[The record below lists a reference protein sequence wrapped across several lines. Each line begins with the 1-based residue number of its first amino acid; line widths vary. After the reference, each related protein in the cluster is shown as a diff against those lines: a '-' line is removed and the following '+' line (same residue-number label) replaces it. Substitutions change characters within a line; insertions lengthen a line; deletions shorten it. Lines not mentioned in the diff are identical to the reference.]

1 MTKILIRKANK
12 LLEFDR
18 EIKEDERYL
27 DIAMEYEEHFLG
39 RVMLAKSHNHLY
51 ELGEKVKNTTD
62 PIELLD
68 TTDTD
73 GNRVYMRTLSFIFI
87 IAIDKV
93 FNDESVVVEHTISNG
108 LYCTVRKDDKIVQL
122 DSHIK
127 NKIKEVMRDIIE
139 QNLEIESQIVS
150 LDTALNIF
158 ESLGRDDKV
167 SLLKYRKRENVT
179 LYKISDY
186 VDHFY
191 GHMAPFTGFVKTFDL
206 ELFDHGMV
214 LIGQDPANKDLVRNF
229 IPNYKLSDAY
239 NEAESWS
246 EMQAITDVPKLN
258 RIIETG
264 RIGDVC
270 RMSEA
275 LQQHKIMDIAEKIRK
290 DNKRIILI
298 AAPSSSGK
306 TSFAYKLTTSL
317 RVLGLRP
324 IAISLDDYFVNR
336 EDTPLDEEGNYD
348 FESIEAL
355 DIELFNKDL
364 NKLMIGEEIDKIKFD
379 FIDGKRIYTGE
390 KISLSGSDPVIIEG
404 IHGLN
409 PALTNHIDDSY
420 KFKIYLSVITQIN
433 LDGHNRIPTTDL
445 RLLRRMARDKHF
457 RGKDVSK
464 TILEWP
470 RVRAGERRNIFP
482 YQEEADVMFNSSFTF
497 DISAIKPIIIEDI
510 EAITDDD
517 EAYIEA
523 ARLKSFLQYF
533 VPIEDNQ
540 DIVNTSILKEFIGG
554 SRIV

>member
-1 MTKILIRKANK
+1 MTKILIRSANK
-12 LLEFDR
+12 VEEFER
-18 EIKEDERYL
+18 EVKPTETYL
-27 DIAMEYEEHFLG
+27 DIAKEYEDQFLG
-39 RVMLAKSHNHLY
+39 RVMLAKRHNHLY
-51 ELGEKVKNTTD
+51 ELSEKVKETD
-62 PIELLD
+62 HTIELLD

-108 LYCTVRKDDKIVQL
+108 LYCTVRCGDKIVQL
-122 DSHIK
+122 DSHTK
-127 NKIKEVMRDIIE
+127 NKIKDVMTEIIE
-139 QNLEIESQIVS
+139 QNLKIESQVVS
-150 LDTALNIF
+150 LDSAINIF
-158 ESLGRDDKV
+158 EALGRDDKV
-167 SLLKYRKRENVT
+167 ALLKYRQRENVT

-191 GHMAPFTGFVKTFDL
+191 GHMAPYTGFVKTFDL
-206 ELFDHGMV
+206 ELFDHGIV
-214 LIGQDPANKDLVRNF
+214 LVGQDPANKNLVRNF

-246 EMQAITDVPKLN
+246 EMQGITDVPKLN
-258 RIIETG
+258 EIIESG
-264 RIGDVC
+264 KIGDVC

-290 DNKRIILI
+290 NNKRIILI

-348 FESIEAL
+348 FESIEAI
-355 DIELFNKDL
+355 DIALFNRDL
-364 NKLMIGEEIDKIKFD
+364 NKLMLGEEVEKIRFD
-379 FIDGKRIYTGE
+379 FIDGKRIFTGE
-390 KISLSGSDPVIIEG
+390 NMSLSGSDPVIIEG

-409 PALTNHIDDSY
+409 PILTRHIDDSY

-497 DISAIKPIIIEDI
+497 DISAIKPIVIDDI
-510 EAITDDD
+510 ESITDGD
-517 EAYIEA
+517 EAYVEA

-540 DIVNTSILKEFIGG
+540 DIVNTSILREFIGG